1 MSKTDQTSDNPQIG
15 NSSLGGVSHSTNI
28 QRDFSKKWNELT
40 INEKI
45 DFAGEKNYEDS
56 HTAEFWWD
64 YYHHKYCG

>member
-1 MSKTDQTSDNPQIG
+1 MSKEQNLEKKDKALHIG
-15 NSSLGGVSHSTNI
+15 VVSHSTNI

-45 DFAGEKNYEDS
+45 DFAGKKNFEDS
-56 HTAEFWWD
+56 HTAEFLWN